1 MKDAG
6 RFFAMLLERWKS
18 KTPKGARIKQYI
30 ISGAGTAAFIVLSIP
45 SLGLPLWVSIA
56 VGVVAATSVAYEQVK
71 DESDETVVQETKKIF
86 KVKTESK

>member
-30 ISGAGTAAFIVLSIP
+30 ISGVGTAAFIVLSIP
-45 SLGLPLWVSIA
+45 SLGLPVWVSLT
-56 VGVVAATSVAYEQVK
+56 VGVIAATSVAYEQIK